1 MMGSEDDVMTRD
13 IRETVKERAARD
25 PDFAEALLDEAAA
38 LFLNGEPQV
47 VRLILRNLVNA
58 RTGQF

>member
-1 MMGSEDDVMTRD
+1 MGSEDDVMTRD